1 MITKEIADIAISK
14 SQHLTVK
21 DVCLGLGYTA
31 VQLSDD
37 TCGACF
43 TFRNDLGPKCGV
55 IPDAGSL
62 IGKSAASLI
71 EKAMS
76 VNLAEASLG
85 VATINAV
92 LNGDFETGNNAIDE
106 MDIRPEDT
114 LGLIGNF
121 VPILNKFKDRVKDVY
136 VFERVLTDDYLIPDW
151 AEEIYLPKCDVV
163 VITGVTFI
171 NKTIDHIL
179 EMSKNAKEIVIM
191 GPSTCMAPDI
201 LKERGVTLL
210 AGSRVSNP
218 EMLLKTVAQGGGGLD
233 VAKHME
239 RLSLRLDNRRD

>member
-14 SQHLTVK
+14 AKGLTVK
-21 DVCLGLGYTA
+21 DACLGLGYTA

-55 IPDAGSL
+55 IPEAGTL
-62 IGKSAASLI
+62 IGQSAETLI

-76 VNLAEASLG
+76 INLAEASLG

-92 LNGDFETGNNAIDE
+92 LNESFTGGNNAIDE

-121 VPILNKFKDRVKDVY
+121 VPILKKFKDKVKEVY

-171 NKTIDHIL
+171 NKTLDHIL
-179 EMSKNAKEIVIM
+179 EMSHNAKEIVIM
-191 GPSTCMAPDI
+191 GPSTCMAPEI
-201 LKERGVTLL
+201 LKEHGVTLL
-210 AGSRVSNP
+210 AGSRVADAESL
-218 EMLLKTVAQGGGGLD
+218 MKTVAQGGGGLD
-233 VAKHME
+233 VANHMD
-239 RLSLRLDNRRD
+239 RLSVRLSDRRD